1 MIAMVYRVGWVGFCG
16 VAGVAGVL
24 GAADWPVSVLVLLFA
39 VAGATGGT
47 IALVV
52 LNPDETTRR
61 PREVWRIVAKC
72 TVLSGVGT
80 IVFGG
85 VGSLA
90 GTWPAV
96 LLGLFAIAGSPYVV
110 PHWIGWFREQPA
122 ARPTVDLRPTLR
134 PKLKAKHPAAA
145 AAAPGEVR
153 RPAHDLADLADLAD
167 LSDEALCL
175 AWRAS
180 FPGLQR
186 ALSLADHL
194 RVVDERRAYLDELDR
209 RHPEGVAAWLASN
222 PRAAG
227 DPTRFVRGDIA
238 PGQHTIDWNG
248 LIQ

>member
-1 MIAMVYRVGWVGFCG
+1 MAMVYRVGWVGFCG

-39 VAGATGGT
+39 VAGATGGM

-72 TVLSGVGT
+72 TVLSGAGT

-85 VGSLA
+85 LGSLA
-90 GTWPAV
+90 GAWTAV

-110 PHWIGWFREQPA
+110 PHWIGWFRDAPTARPA
-122 ARPTVDLRPTLR
+122 ADLRPTLR
-134 PKLKAKHPAAA
+134 PKLKVKHPPAAA
-145 AAAPGEVR
+145 AAAAPAPGEAR
-153 RPAHDLADLADLAD
+153 RPAHDLADLAD

-186 ALSLADHL
+186 ALSPTDHL
-194 RVVDERRAYLDELDR
+194 RVVEERRAYLDELDR
-209 RHPEGVAAWLASN
+209 RHPDGVAAWLASN

-238 PGQHTIDWNG
+238 HGQHTIDWNG